1 MGFLGGRQGCRH
13 GCPDSPPNAM
23 RRPLGRL
30 HERLALRGSYHFPR
44 HRKAIPMKRI
54 LATILLLGLV
64 ACGPTHKSLDQIDP
78 YESEDQKTLDTLLA
92 TLQQTLN
99 DRDVDGW
106 LALYSEDAIITYTK
120 NRPTPKQAVMEDVHA
135 QDLSTWNFQITDIR
149 VVSSEIQADTATVQA
164 ILMMKT
170 GSRTRPHP
178 ETHYFDKR
186 DGTWLI
192 TKETN
197 P

>member
-1 MGFLGGRQGCRH
+1 
-13 GCPDSPPNAM
+13 M
-23 RRPLGRL
+23 R
-30 HERLALRGSYHFPR
+30 
-44 HRKAIPMKRI
+44 RI
-54 LATILLLGLV
+54 LATILVLGLM
-64 ACGPTHKSLDQIDP
+64 ACGPTYQSLDQIDH
-78 YESEDQKTLDTLLA
+78 YESADQKTLYGLLA

-135 QDLSTWNFQITDIR
+135 QDLSTWNFRITDIK
-149 VVSSEIQADTATVQA
+149 VVSSEIQADTATVKA

-170 GSRTRPHP
+170 GSRTRRHP
-178 ETHYFDKR
+178 ETYYFAKV

-192 TKETN
+192 KRETN